1 MNRARRFLL
10 PALAAILL
18 AGCSFGG
25 GAKGPVPAASR
36 KRVGHVE
43 FLDASGARRSLAEF
57 NGKVIVVDVWATWC
71 PPCRASL
78 PEVAALQK
86 GGGERFVVLPISV
99 DRGGW
104 GDVRPFLEANPRL
117 GLEAYLPAGPGALEP
132 FGEIRGIPT
141 TLILDRHGRLRERWS
156 GYSPGRTEKALE
168 EALREP

>member
-1 MNRARRFLL
+1 MDRIGRFLL
-10 PALAAILL
+10 PILGGVL
-18 AGCSFGG
+18 LVGCGFGG
-25 GAKGPVPAASR
+25 GSSR
-36 KRVGHVE
+36 KRVDSVE
-43 FLDASGARRSLAEF
+43 FLDASGAKRSLAEF
-57 NGKVIVVDVWATWC
+57 NGRVVVVDVWATWC

-86 GGGERFVVLPISV
+86 RAGESFVVLPISV

-104 GDVRPFLEANPRL
+104 DDVKPFLDAHPQL
-117 GLEAYLPAGPGALEP
+117 GLEVFLPAGPEALSP

-156 GYSPGRTEKALE
+156 GYTAGRAEKALE